1 MANEPRL
8 RIVFFGTPAFAVPT
22 LEGLLRSRH
31 PVVGVVTQPDRP
43 RGRGHIVQHSP
54 IKAVALTHPL
64 PVWQPDTLKDDA
76 FLSLVRSA
84 APDLGVVA
92 AYGKLLPDVL
102 LAIPR
107 LGLIN
112 VHASLLPRYRGA
124 SPIQRAVLAGD
135 TETGV
140 TIMRVVSALD
150 AGASLAQRRH
160 PIGPDDTSGDVE
172 QALAAI
178 GGALLCETVDR
189 LATGAVREAP
199 QDDAQATYARRM
211 RKDEGLIDWSLPAP
225 AVHNHVRAMQPW
237 PGAFSFLH
245 GERLMIRR
253 TRPAAPIDAAPGTIV
268 EADRDVLRIAVGG
281 RSSLRVLE
289 LQPEGRRVMTTRD
302 FLAGRRLE
310 VGARF
315 NGRRP

>member
-1 MANEPRL
+1 MENEPRL
-8 RIVFFGTPAFAVPT
+8 RILFFGTPTFAVPT

-31 PVVGVVTQPDRP
+31 PVVAVVTQPDRP
-43 RGRGHIVQHSP
+43 RGRGQVVQHSP
-54 IKAVALTHPL
+54 IKAVALAHNV
-64 PVWQPDTLKDDA
+64 PVWQPDRLKDHA

-84 APDLGVVA
+84 EPDLGVVA

-102 LAIPR
+102 LGLPR

-160 PIGPDDTSGDVE
+160 PIGPDDTSGHVE
-172 QALAAI
+172 QALATV
-178 GGALLCETVDR
+178 GGSLLCETVDR
-189 LATGAVREAP
+189 LAAGAVRETP
-199 QDDAQATYARRM
+199 QDEAQATYAPRL
-211 RKDEGLIDWSLPAP
+211 RKEEGLVDWSRPAP
-225 AVHNHVRAMQPW
+225 DVHNHVRAMQPW

-245 GERLMIRR
+245 GQRLMIRQ
-253 TRPAAPIDAAPGTIV
+253 TQPATPIDAAPGTIV
-268 EADRDVLRIAVGG
+268 EADRDVLRVATGDG
-281 RSSLRVLE
+281 SSLRVLE
-289 LQPEGRRVMTTRD
+289 VQPEGRRAMTTRD

-315 NGRRP
+315 NGRHP

>member
-1 MANEPRL
+1 MANEAKL
-8 RIVFFGTPAFAVPT
+8 RIVFFGTPRFAVPT
-22 LEGLLRSRH
+22 LEGLLQAPH
-31 PVVGVVTQPDRP
+31 QVVGVVTQPDRP

-54 IKAVALTHPL
+54 IKTLALAHHL
-64 PVWQPDTLKDDA
+64 PIWQPDTLKDEG
-76 FLSLVRSA
+76 FLTLVRSA
-84 APDLGVVA
+84 EPDLGVVA

-135 TETGV
+135 AETGV

-150 AGASLAQRRH
+150 AGPSLAQQRQ

-172 QALAAI
+172 HALATI
-178 GGALLCETVDR
+178 GASLLRETVDR
-189 LATGAVREAP
+189 LAAGAVRETP
-199 QDDAQATYARRM
+199 QDEAQATYAPRL
-211 RKDEGLIDWSLPAP
+211 RKEEGLIDWSRPAQ

-237 PGAFSFLH
+237 PGAFSFVQ
-245 GERLMIRR
+245 GQRLMVKR
-253 TRPAAPIDAAPGTIV
+253 TQRAAPIDAAAGTIV
-268 EADRDVLRIAVGG
+268 EADRDVLRVAAGG
-281 RSSLRVLE
+281 GTSLRVLE
-289 LQPEGRRVMTTRD
+289 VQAEGRRAMTARD

-310 VGARF
+310 VGVRF
-315 NGRRP
+315 DGRQQ

>member
-8 RIVFFGTPAFAVPT
+8 RIVFFGTPTFAVPT

-43 RGRGHIVQHSP
+43 RGRGQVVRSSP
-54 IKAVALTHPL
+54 IKALALVHDV
-64 PVWQPDTLKDDA
+64 PVWQPDKLKDDA
-76 FLSLVRSA
+76 FLALARSVE
-84 APDLGVVA
+84 PDLGVVA

-102 LAIPR
+102 LTIPR

-135 TETGV
+135 AETGV

-160 PIGPDDTSGDVE
+160 PIGPEDTSGDVE
-172 QALAAI
+172 QALATL
-178 GGALLCETVDR
+178 GASLLCETVDR
-189 LATGAVREAP
+189 LAAGAVEEAA
-199 QDDAQATYARRM
+199 QDDTQATYAPRL
-211 RKDEGLIDWSLPAP
+211 RKDEGLIDWSRPAL

-245 GERLMIRR
+245 GQRLMMRR
-253 TRPAAPIDAAPGTIV
+253 TRPAAPTDAAPGTIV
-268 EADRDVLRIAVGG
+268 EADRDVLRVATGDN
-281 RSSLRVLE
+281 SSLHLLE
-289 LQPEGRRVMTTRD
+289 VQPEGRRAMAARD